1 MQPNLLN
8 DLLKNELFGK
18 LIGNALEKQQEK
30 VTIYQKITNYFLI
43 NLF

>member
-1 MQPNLLN
+1 MQQNLLN

-30 VTIYQKITNYFLI
+30 VIILRNYEFYFI
-43 NLF
+43 II